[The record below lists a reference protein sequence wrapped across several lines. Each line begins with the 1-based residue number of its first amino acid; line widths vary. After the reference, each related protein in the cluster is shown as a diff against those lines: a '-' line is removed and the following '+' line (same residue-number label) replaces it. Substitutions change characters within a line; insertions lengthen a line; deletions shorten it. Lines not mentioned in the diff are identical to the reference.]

1 MAADAEGNDIGL
13 IGIPVTGFLA
23 WAPLPLASII
33 TPEEGASLDLVLDA
47 AFAKVGLIK
56 QDGGFDWTGEANG
69 DAIEFW
75 QEGYSEPTGLANVS
89 IATTLAEHKAKNQEL
104 LYGEAPD
111 AFGSADI
118 EEASNGKRVALF
130 SHEVFKSGWIRRRL
144 MPNVGVQTVKLD
156 KSERGSV
163 QGHATTFKVDRSPLI
178 GMRHYRQWIIPPAP
192 IAPPVGG

>member
-23 WAPLPLASII
+23 WAPLPLASIL
-33 TPEEGASLDLVLDA
+33 TPEEGASLSLVLDPA
-47 AFAKVGLIK
+47 WSKVGLIK

-104 LYGEAPD
+104 LYGVAPD
-111 AFGSADI
+111 SFGSTDI
-118 EEASNGKRVALF
+118 EEASNGKRVGLF

-163 QGHATTFKVDRSPLI
+163 QGQAVTFKVDRASQL
-178 GMRHYRQWIIPPAP
+178 GMKHYRQWIIPPV
-192 IAPPVGG
+192 PVTP

>member
-1 MAADAEGNDIGL
+1 MAADAAGNDIGL

-23 WAPLPLASII
+23 WAPVPLVSVI
-33 TPEEGASLDLVLDA
+33 TPEAGASLDLVLDA
-47 AFAKVGLIK
+47 AFTKVGLIK

-89 IATTLAEHKAKNQEL
+89 IAATLAEHKAKNQEL

-111 AFGSADI
+111 EFGSADI

-130 SHEVFKSGWIRRRL
+130 AHEVFKSGWIRRRL
-144 MPNVGVQTVKLD
+144 MPNVAVQTVKLD
-156 KSERGSV
+156 KSERGAV
-163 QGHATTFKVDRSPLI
+163 QGHAVTFKVDRSPLI
-178 GMRHYRQWIIPPAP
+178 SGCHYRQWIIPPVPVAP
-192 IAPPVGG
+192 